1 MPAAAVSRK
10 VKTTNYLRVTS
21 PEKGFKKQSTV
32 CIVQVLE
39 RSYVYTHAVSLQLE
53 KRFKNKI
60 MNSTYVLPA
69 VMFIF
74 RLACGNILKS
84 CLCSL

>member
-1 MPAAAVSRK
+1 
-10 VKTTNYLRVTS
+10 
-21 PEKGFKKQSTV
+21 
-32 CIVQVLE
+32 
-39 RSYVYTHAVSLQLE
+39 
-53 KRFKNKI
+53 